1 MKKTQNSYSDV
12 DHLALV
18 ARRIAES
25 GADLTSDYKSWMDV
39 TFACASLGEQARES
53 YHLICSQYAGY
64 KREECDEKFS
74 NCLKSGRGVVS
85 LGTLMKMASDCGID
99 TSLPRGR
106 RTKSV
111 HQKKQESEA
120 RMSQAYQLLRGMAQ
134 WRFNTWLNR
143 AEILEPGESWRPV
156 RDRDLSTYYCRLKE
170 TGMKISAKDV
180 EHIIFNRDFT
190 NDFDPFRDYLEQLP
204 EWQEGDPDYIK
215 DFFVGHMVFGD
226 PENQAF
232 YDHMFH
238 KWFTGMVGM
247 WRKRVDENPIMPVFY
262 GHQHIGKTFF
272 VRHILPPQLAS
283 YLFPVNPSSRV
294 DKDFEISMSDT
305 PLMFLDEFN
314 VSNLQK
320 SEAYKYA
327 ITASKSYLRDSY
339 AHFREMRDRK
349 ASLIAATNHDKFIR
363 EAEGDRRY
371 LAVNLAGTINL
382 NDHPLPYEGAYAQA
396 LWLLDNGFCTKPNQE
411 ESQEISD
418 HNLPYLMPDDVTE
431 ALLTFVRMPEDID
444 NPEAYS
450 AGDLLKELN
459 TRGFHGRGF
468 TTTAI
473 GRAMKSMGFEAKKKR
488 GTYKYTAVLAD
499 FDRQQRERKQ
509 DASEDTVMPF

>member
-1 MKKTQNSYSDV
+1 MNNTQNSYSDIE
-12 DHLALV
+12 HLELV

-25 GADLTSDYKSWMDV
+25 GTNLTNDYKSWMDV

-53 YHLICSQYAGY
+53 YHLICSQYPDY
-64 KREECDEKFS
+64 KREECDEKFN
-74 NCLKSGRGVVS
+74 NCLKSGRGVVT
-85 LGTLMKMASDCGID
+85 LGTLMKMAADNGID
-99 TSLPRGR
+99 VSKPRGR
-106 RTKSV
+106 RTKTSS
-111 HQKKQESEA
+111 QRKQETED
-120 RMSQAYQLLRGMAQ
+120 RMNHAYDLLRGWAK

-143 AEILEPGESWRPV
+143 PEIQEPDNPWRPV
-156 RDRDLSTYYCRLKE
+156 CERDLSTYYCRLKE
-170 TGMKISAKDV
+170 VGQKISAKDV
-180 EHIIFNRDFT
+180 QHIIFNRDFT
-190 NDFDPFRDYLEQLP
+190 GDYDPFGTYLDQLP
-204 EWQEGDPDYIK
+204 KWQDGDPDYIRE
-215 DFFVGHMVFGD
+215 FFVGHMTFGD
-226 PENQAF
+226 PENLEL
-232 YDHMFH
+232 YDQMFH

-247 WRKRVDENPIMPVFY
+247 WLKRVDENPIMPVFY

-294 DKDFEISMSDT
+294 DKDFEISMSET

-371 LAVNLAGTINL
+371 LAVNLVGTVNL
-382 NDHPLPYEGAYAQA
+382 NDQSLPYEGAYAQA
-396 LWLLDNGFCTKPNQE
+396 LWLLDNGFSPKPNQQ
-411 ESQEISD
+411 ESEMISE

-431 ALLTFVRMPEDID
+431 ALLTFVREPSDID

-468 TTTAI
+468 TTTGI
-473 GRAMKSMGFEAKKKR
+473 GRAMKTLGFDAKKIR
-488 GTYKYTAVLAD
+488 GTYKYIAVLAD